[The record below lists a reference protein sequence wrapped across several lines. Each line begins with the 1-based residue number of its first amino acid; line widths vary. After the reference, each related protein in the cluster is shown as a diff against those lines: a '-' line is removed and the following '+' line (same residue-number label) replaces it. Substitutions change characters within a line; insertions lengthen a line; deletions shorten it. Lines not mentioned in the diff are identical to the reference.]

1 MSRSVGSFIG
11 KIPLVKEGPVDEFLI
26 GVGDS
31 ISDKEKKQLEKT
43 LAFFIQH
50 KDSGLTP
57 IAEHIATIN
66 RLSNKPVVMLYD
78 KKVLCFHELK
88 EAV

>member
-1 MSRSVGSFIG
+1 MAILLPLLSFGQEIKFMG
-11 KIPLVKEGPVDEFLI
+11 LALGTDVDAFCKKL
-26 GVGDS
+26 
-31 ISDKEKKQLEKT
+31 KEKGLKQTVDRFEN
-43 LAFFIQH
+43 

-66 RLSNKPVVMLYD
+66 HLSNKPVVMLYD